1 VTRETNFSGFSSR
14 SEYNRDCSTI
24 ALFQEHLRGTGL
36 TSGGV
41 PQKKVSRIALVQ
53 TRSYTTLEYIAEA
66 EPEGTGGGNQN
77 TGCHN
82 IMTLGGK
89 KMKGEAPTMSSKE
102 MAQIRQNLEGTPDI
116 EEAAE
121 LMNLAGNSTR
131 LKLLYL
137 LDNMKELCVCDL
149 AEMLG
154 VSVSAVSQHL
164 AKLKAYG
171 LVAPRRDA
179 QTIYYRLTEHIFN
192 AKLRENFFKQFQV

>member
-1 VTRETNFSGFSSR
+1 
-14 SEYNRDCSTI
+14 
-24 ALFQEHLRGTGL
+24 
-36 TSGGV
+36 
-41 PQKKVSRIALVQ
+41 
-53 TRSYTTLEYIAEA
+53 
-66 EPEGTGGGNQN
+66 
-77 TGCHN
+77 
-82 IMTLGGK
+82 
-89 KMKGEAPTMSSKE
+89 MKGEAPTMSSKE

-164 AKLKAYG
+164 AKLRMAR
-171 LVAPRRDA
+171 LVRTRREGTTIFYNLDNDHIAQLVTDANPRIPIVSA
-179 QTIYYRLTEHIFN
+179 SWMS
-192 AKLRENFFKQFQV
+192 A

>member
-1 VTRETNFSGFSSR
+1 LFNIAV
-14 SEYNRDCSTI
+14 RDGG
-24 ALFQEHLRGTGL
+24 LRFEVFGELAFRPVGAPLEGVRHRKNAGL
-36 TSGGV
+36 
-41 PQKKVSRIALVQ
+41 
-53 TRSYTTLEYIAEA
+53 
-66 EPEGTGGGNQN
+66 N
-77 TGCHN
+77 T
-82 IMTLGGK
+82 GGK
-89 KMKGEAPTMSSKE
+89 KMKGEAPNMSSKE

-137 LDNMKELCVCDL
+137 LENMKELCVCDL

-179 QTIYYRLTEHIFN
+179 QTIYYRLTDHEFN
-192 AKLRENFFKQFQV
+192 AKLRDNFFKQFQV